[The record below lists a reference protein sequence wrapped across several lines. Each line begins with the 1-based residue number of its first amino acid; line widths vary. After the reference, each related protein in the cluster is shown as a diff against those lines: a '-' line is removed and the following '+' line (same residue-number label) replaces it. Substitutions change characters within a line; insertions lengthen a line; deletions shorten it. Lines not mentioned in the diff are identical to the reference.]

1 MRHPLVG
8 TLIFALIA
16 AFILVGGI
24 LTAWLGRLMDGTM
37 YIFSGAA
44 LFAWLLASP
53 TCPTANSGNTAT
65 GTPGSPNFCG
75 WTARVFIFTF
85 SPARAA

>member
-1 MRHPLVG
+1 MTPETQEWAFQPMRHPLAG
-8 TLIFALIA
+8 TLIFAFIA

-44 LFAWLLASP
+44 LFAWLFF
-53 TCPTANSGNTAT
+53 
-65 GTPGSPNFCG
+65 SPNLPYRK
-75 WTARVFIFTF
+75 WRQYH
-85 SPARAA
+85 R